1 MAASPSLHLC
11 AEEVGK
17 LTNSKEATTFD
28 WKGLIRVCSWCGK
41 IRDPE
46 GEWLTLEAFF
56 QKYFGAEC
64 THTICED
71 CRDRHYP
78 ECS

>member
-1 MAASPSLHLC
+1 MAASPTLHLR
-11 AEEVGK
+11 AQEVATLKSEETVK
-17 LTNSKEATTFD
+17 LD
-28 WKGLIRVCSWCGK
+28 WKGLVHVCSWCKK

-64 THTICED
+64 THTICDD
-71 CRDRHYP
+71 CRNRHYP
-78 ECS
+78 DFS